1 MLGPLGDSQIAGK
14 HPSGV
19 DRQSC
24 RANPLG
30 QPSRAR
36 AGSTFCDPRTSCGC
50 LYVLRIRWQL
60 LEYATVGHTVGHRCV
75 LTLPVMLQN
84 WLKCLHRDECWS
96 RRGAP
101 IPSPAPVF
109 GLERELSTLF
119 SMICKRITRLR
130 TEKPPTG
137 AVRAGFPTIVAWSDR
152 V

>member
-1 MLGPLGDSQIAGK
+1 MPGRLHAAWIANYR
-14 HPSGV
+14 PSV
-19 DRQSC
+19 IDRRAC

-30 QPSRAR
+30 HP
-36 AGSTFCDPRTSCGC
+36 AGAHAGRTFCDPQTSCGG
-50 LYVLRIRWQL
+50 LYVLRIRWLL
-60 LEYATVGHTVGHRCV
+60 LECGMVGHTVGQRCV

-96 RRGAP
+96 RRGDS
-101 IPSPAPVF
+101 IPSLAPVS

-130 TEKPPTG
+130 TGKPPTG
-137 AVRAGFPTIVAWSDR
+137 AVRAGFPTIVAWADR